1 MPHGVWFCEYVTQG
15 DLKMTWTIRRQNG
28 RSLVTTI
35 ILVLVVAGLL
45 FAAYIW
51 AMLNWSYSSGE
62 RAGWVQKLSTKGYL
76 CKTWE
81 GEMALVS
88 LPGSM
93 PEKFIFTVWDDKA
106 AEKLNAVMGKRV
118 SLHYEQHIWL
128 PTSCFGD
135 TEYFV
140 TDVKVIEETP
150 APLVVPGNS
159 APQPQQQPQR

>member
-1 MPHGVWFCEYVTQG
+1 MIR
-15 DLKMTWTIRRQNG
+15 TILRQEG
-28 RSLVTTI
+28 RNLVAMM
-35 ILVLVVAGLL
+35 ILILVVATLL

-62 RAGWVQKLSTKGYL
+62 RAGWVQKLSTKGYI

-140 TDVKVIEETP
+140 TDVKVIEETS

-159 APQPQQQPQR
+159 APLSQQQQR

>member
-1 MPHGVWFCEYVTQG
+1 MILTIHRQQGSAPVTQ
-15 DLKMTWTIRRQNG
+15 
-28 RSLVTTI
+28 V
-35 ILVLVVAGLL
+35 ILILVVAGLL

-62 RAGWVQKLSTKGYL
+62 RAGWLQKLSDKGYL

-93 PEKFIFTVWDDKA
+93 PEKFIFTVRDDRTA
-106 AEKLNAVMGKRV
+106 GKLNAVMGKRV

-128 PTSCFGD
+128 PTSCFGE

-140 TDVKVIEETP
+140 TDVKVIEDTP
-150 APLVVPGNS
+150 APLIVPGNT
-159 APQPQQQPQR
+159 APPPQQQRQPGN

>member
-1 MPHGVWFCEYVTQG
+1 M
-15 DLKMTWTIRRQNG
+15 KTIRRQEG
-28 RSLVTTI
+28 RSLVTTM
-35 ILVLVVAGLL
+35 ILILVVAGLL
-45 FAAYIW
+45 VAAYIW
-51 AMLNWSYSSGE
+51 VMLSWSYSSGE
-62 RAGWVQKLSTKGYL
+62 RAGWVQKLSNKGYM

-93 PEKFIFTVWDDKA
+93 PEKFVFTVWDDKA

-150 APLVVPGNS
+150 APLVVPGNA
-159 APQPQQQPQR
+159 APQSQK

>member
-1 MPHGVWFCEYVTQG
+1 
-15 DLKMTWTIRRQNG
+15 MTRTIRRQEG
-28 RSLVTTI
+28 LSLVTLMI
-35 ILVLVVAGLL
+35 LILVVTGLL

-51 AMLNWSYSSGE
+51 AMLSWSYSSGE
-62 RAGWVQKLSTKGYL
+62 RAGWVQKLSNKGYI

-106 AEKLNAVMGKRV
+106 AEKLRSLMGKRV

-128 PTSCFGD
+128 PSSCFGE
-135 TEYFV
+135 TGYFV
-140 TDVKVIEETP
+140 TDAKIIDETP
-150 APLVVPGNS
+150 APLIVPGNT
-159 APQPQQQPQR
+159 APQPQQQPEPRN

>member
-1 MPHGVWFCEYVTQG
+1 MISTIHRQQGGALVTQ
-15 DLKMTWTIRRQNG
+15 
-28 RSLVTTI
+28 V
-35 ILVLVVAGLL
+35 ILILAVAGLL

-62 RAGWVQKLSTKGYL
+62 RAGWLQKLSDKGYV

-93 PEKFIFTVWDDKA
+93 PEKFIFTVRDKQT

-128 PTSCFGD
+128 PTSCFGE

-150 APLVVPGNS
+150 APLIVPGNT
-159 APQPQQQPQR
+159 APQPRQQPQPHN

>member
-1 MPHGVWFCEYVTQG
+1 M
-15 DLKMTWTIRRQNG
+15 KTIRRQEG
-28 RSLVTTI
+28 RSLVTTM
-35 ILVLVVAGLL
+35 ILILVVAGLL

-51 AMLNWSYSSGE
+51 AMLSWSYSSGE
-62 RAGWVQKLSTKGYL
+62 RAGWVQKLSNKGYM

-140 TDVKVIEETP
+140 TDVKVIEETS
-150 APLVVPGNS
+150 APLVVPGNT
-159 APQPQQQPQR
+159 APQPQPQQH

>member
-1 MPHGVWFCEYVTQG
+1 M
-15 DLKMTWTIRRQNG
+15 MWTIRRQQG
-28 RSLVTTI
+28 RALVTWMI
-35 ILVLVVAGLL
+35 AILVVAGLL

-62 RAGWVQKLSTKGYL
+62 RAGWLQKLSDKGYM

-93 PEKFIFTVWDDKA
+93 PEKFIFTVRDNRT

-128 PTSCFGD
+128 PTSCFGE

-150 APLVVPGNS
+150 APLIVPGNT
-159 APQPQQQPQR
+159 APHPQQQPQPVN

>member
-1 MPHGVWFCEYVTQG
+1 MTRTMCKQG
-15 DLKMTWTIRRQNG
+15 G
-28 RSLVTTI
+28 RSLVTWV
-35 ILVLVVAGLL
+35 ILIPVAAGLL

-51 AMLNWSYSSGE
+51 VMLNWSYSSGE
-62 RAGWVQKLSTKGYL
+62 RAGWVQKLSKKGYM

-93 PEKFIFTVWDDKA
+93 PEKFVFTVWDDKT
-106 AEKLNAVMGKRV
+106 AEKLHAVMGKRV

-128 PTSCFGD
+128 PTSCFGE

-150 APLVVPGNS
+150 APLIVPGNT
-159 APQPQQQPQR
+159 APQQQQ